1 MDNLSDQRNKLAH
14 LIDRQKSRHLPVP
27 RLAHQYRIRG
37 RCFKH
42 IVDGIIQDDIKLH
55 QILCIAQNDIFR
67 WKFWKCRKDL
77 FCTNPH
83 KRWSY
88 CSNEINI
95 RNFHQTMHCFFVF
108 LRNLLACIEFFV
120 LVKFLDDTCTSTV
133 FPGINLLKPKWRI
146 DMIFFICHGN
156 CDTVKRCCYIIPVQ
170 SDLRS

>member
-1 MDNLSDQRNKLAH
+1 MDDLPDQRNKFTH
-14 LIDRQKSRHLPVP
+14 LIHGQESCHLPVP
-27 RLAHQYRIRG
+27 RLTHQYRIRG

-95 RNFHQTMHCFFVF
+95 RNFHQTVHSFFVF
-108 LRNLLACIEFFV
+108 LRHLLAGIEFFV
-120 LVKFLDDTCTSTV
+120 LVKFLDDTCTSTI
-133 FPGINLLKPKWRI
+133 FPGINLLQPKWRI

-156 CDTVKRCCYIIPVQ
+156 GNAVKWCRHIVPVQ
-170 SDLRS
+170 PYFRS